1 MEMNWKITLSPQC
14 VDTPDRLALVADGA
28 VLSIN
33 GAALDLSFLADGDTL
48 PAGAIDHPLLQ
59 RSEIRCHG
67 GQIEIDGLLFPISLN
82 QTDPA
87 ACFPEPIIVTGD
99 GPIPL
104 PPQFPPEPE
113 PAPEPE
119 QPEEPNADQH

>member
-1 MEMNWKITLSPQC
+1 MTTFKLNLCP
-14 VDTPDRLALVADGA
+14 VAVADPEPMAIALIGRA
-28 VLSIN
+28 LSIN
-33 GAALDLSFLADGDTL
+33 GAALDLSFLADGDTV

-59 RSEIRCHG
+59 RAEVRRQG
-67 GQIEIDGLLFPISLN
+67 DQIEIDGLLFPISLS

-99 GPIPL
+99 GPIQL
-104 PPQFPPEPE
+104 PPQFSPE

-119 QPEEPNADQH
+119 QPEEPNADQY

>member
-1 MEMNWKITLSPQC
+1 MEWAIKLSPQC

-28 VLSIN
+28 ALSIN
-33 GAALDLSFLADGDTL
+33 GAALDLSFLGDGDTL

-59 RSEIRCHG
+59 RAEIRCHG
-67 GQIEIDGLLFPISLN
+67 DQIEIDGLLFPISLN
-82 QTDPA
+82 QADPA
-87 ACFPEPIIVTGD
+87 ACFPEPITVTGD
-99 GPIPL
+99 GLIPL

>member
-1 MEMNWKITLSPQC
+1 MNIKLVLHPRACDNLTPTLLE
-14 VDTPDRLALVADGA
+14 RAGEALFIY
-28 VLSIN
+28 SRR
-33 GAALDLSFLADGDTL
+33 LDLSFLADGDTL
-48 PAGAIDHPLLQ
+48 RRGAIDHPLL
-59 RSEIRCHG
+59 RGAEIRRVG
-67 GQIEIDGLLFPISLN
+67 DVIEIDGLLFPISLN